1 VINNGYHPARLDAE
15 RISALLKAHNLSQQ
29 PGRAV
34 EAVNLFPPLQ
44 YRPAAVLML
53 LTRQPDDWHLVFTQR
68 TETVQDHKGQVSF
81 PGGVQEIDDSSLV
94 VTALRESHEEIGVI
108 PQDVHVLGQLEP
120 MLTRS
125 SYLVAP
131 IVGMITWPYSFHP
144 SPDEV
149 SRIFTIP
156 LGWLAGENRYSEKPF
171 FRPAMGF
178 SENVIY
184 FEEYD
189 GELLW
194 GISARL
200 TVNLLEVLGLLHP
213 GGQPGEDK
221 IS

>member
-1 VINNGYHPARLDAE
+1 MRDNGYHPARLDPE
-15 RISALLKAHNLSQQ
+15 RITHLLNTHTASGQQ
-29 PGRAV
+29 GGAV
-34 EAVNLFPPLQ
+34 EAINPTPPLQ

-81 PGGVQEIDDSSLV
+81 PGGVQETDDTSLV
-94 VTALRESHEEIGVI
+94 ETALRESHEEIGVK
-108 PQDVHVLGQLEP
+108 PQDVRVLGQLEP

-125 SYLVAP
+125 SYLVTP
-131 IVGMITWPYSFHP
+131 VVGLIAWPYPFHP

-156 LGWLAGENRYSEKPF
+156 LGWLAGENRYSEKPY
-171 FRPAMGF
+171 FRPALGF
-178 SENVIY
+178 RENIIY

-200 TVNLLEVLGLLHP
+200 TVNLLEVLGLNR
-213 GGQPGEDK
+213 PGEP
-221 IS
+221 SGNPS